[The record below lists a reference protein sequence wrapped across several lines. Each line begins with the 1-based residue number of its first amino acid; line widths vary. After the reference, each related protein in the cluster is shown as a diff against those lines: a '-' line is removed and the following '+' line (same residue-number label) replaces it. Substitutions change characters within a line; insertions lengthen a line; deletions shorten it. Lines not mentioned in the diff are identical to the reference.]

1 MNIYKCSMLCFC
13 GLFESITGLF
23 IIFFVREELFDE
35 VNDGLN
41 PFSIKLRQYNSQ
53 NNIDFCATLL

>member
-1 MNIYKCSMLCFC
+1 MLYFF
-13 GLFESITGLF
+13 GLFESITGPF

-35 VNDGLN
+35 VNDELN
-41 PFSIKLRQYNSQ
+41 PYSIKLRQYNLQ

>member
-1 MNIYKCSMLCFC
+1 MDYSNRLLDCL
-13 GLFESITGLF
+13 LF
-23 IIFFVREELFDE
+23 FFVREELFDE